1 MPVLAR
7 LGLRLGNGRRLALW
21 IPLPL
26 VYLLLAPVLV
36 LTLPVAVLVV
46 LCLGAAVNPIRLLAV
61 AGRILAATRGTAVEF
76 ESREVSFLVHI
87 R

>member
-7 LGLRLGNGRRLALW
+7 FGLRVGDGRRFRIW

-26 VYLLLAPVLV
+26 VYLLLAPFLV
-36 LTLPVAVLVV
+36 LALPVLIVF
-46 LCLGAAVNPIRLLAV
+46 CRRAAVDPVRVLTV
-61 AGRILAATRGTAVEF
+61 AGRILAATRGTAVEV
-76 ESREVSFLVHI
+76 ESREVSVLIHV

>member
-7 LGLRLGNGRRLALW
+7 LGLRVGGGRRFRLW

-26 VYLLLAPVLV
+26 VYLLLAPLLV
-36 LTLPVAVLVV
+36 LAMPVLLV
-46 LCLGAAVNPIRLLAV
+46 LCLHAAVNPVRLLAV
-61 AGRILAATRGTAVEF
+61 AGRILAATRGAAVEV